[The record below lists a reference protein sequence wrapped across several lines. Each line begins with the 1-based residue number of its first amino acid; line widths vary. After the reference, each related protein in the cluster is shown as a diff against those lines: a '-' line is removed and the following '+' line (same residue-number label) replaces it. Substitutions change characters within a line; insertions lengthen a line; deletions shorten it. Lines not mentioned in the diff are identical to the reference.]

1 MDGVR
6 HDYEEAVK
14 FDQIAALLA
23 TAIQGFASTRA
34 DINNNAVKEY
44 NDAKGR
50 TLEDIL
56 CVIGKARA
64 LAQTEAPLLTV
75 PF

>member
-6 HDYEEAVK
+6 HDYEEAVN

-23 TAIQGFASTRA
+23 TAIQGFASARA
-34 DINNNAVKEY
+34 DINKNTITQY

-64 LAQTEAPLLTV
+64 LAQIDAPLLTV